1 MRTIYVKPEA
11 EIIDFYALQNLAVIN
26 DAAVINDDD
35 HVKDDETGHV
45 SRDF

>member
-11 EIIDFYALQNLAVIN
+11 EIIDFYALQNLAVI
-26 DAAVINDDD
+26 DDDD